1 MKIELNKLLKFIQ
14 QTDNKFKVHYE
25 SLLDEP
31 LAGELLSAIQ
41 KLYKMPT
48 EDSKWAASTVV
59 RQYIGQVFSKELLI
73 AIICRVFSARPEI
86 LAGLPPTLWTGAC
99 TKAAMQCTGVAWITT
114 PSSRERVMLK
124 VYMRCL
130 IGEPAGLHFSVNLSR
145 PYMEYM
151 LSKQM
156 GLSYRKYNLPAEH
169 FTGCFFSCMVEED
182 TTGAHISNI
191 EATEAMKQ
199 LNKKLAE
206 KRLSLHKCMTGNL
219 DCAYC
224 TKTRKECKLAV
235 WK

>member
-1 MKIELNKLLKFIQ
+1 MRIELNKLLKFIQ
-14 QTDNKFKVHYE
+14 QTNNKFKPHYGG
-25 SLLDEP
+25 LLDEP
-31 LAGELLSAIQ
+31 LAGYILMMLQ

-86 LAGLPPTLWTGAC
+86 LAGLPPTLWTGTC
-99 TKAAMQCTGVAWITT
+99 TKAVMQCTGVALITA
-114 PSSRERVMLK
+114 PAKAKPMLK

-145 PYMEYM
+145 SYMEYM
-151 LSKQM
+151 LSKQL

-169 FTGCFFSCMVEED
+169 FTGCFFTCMVEED

-191 EATEAMKQ
+191 EATEAMKG

-224 TKTRKECKLAV
+224 TKTRKDCKLAV